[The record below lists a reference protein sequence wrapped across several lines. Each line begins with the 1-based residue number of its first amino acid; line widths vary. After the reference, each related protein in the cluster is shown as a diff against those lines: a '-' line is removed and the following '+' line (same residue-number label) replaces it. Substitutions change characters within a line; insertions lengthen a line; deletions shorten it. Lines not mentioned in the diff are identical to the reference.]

1 MNEDDLFFNTMEFPE
16 LKKKYELLEV
26 NLHKFEI
33 ENSKKNKEIQR
44 LQDELQKYRKL
55 TNDASTDYPW
65 PEEFCDRWK
74 KLFES
79 TIMESFDNIFYTN
92 ILLVRVIN
100 IIVKIVY
107 DLSKEKIVEKIKNI
121 LNCFGVEN
129 ISENSI
135 KIFFQKFQFSIF
147 QDYFKTIIKIDD
159 ILLNKI
165 LLNIRL
171 EIGTQKGI
179 LFTESEIEEI
189 NKDLDSKQMNFFL
202 KELFILSL
210 YMHFHDPL
218 LSIKTSTELNYCYFS
233 KKDFISLDG
242 FGKENSVCLIILSP
256 PVMRFNIY
264 FKKLVPIVF
273 ICENPTEDIIKQCE
287 LKKFYQLRK
296 TQSKS
301 FNVVNSCLIYN
312 LQNQVD
318 NDDLNTINNEK
329 IENEKDLSQS
339 QTPLNNTH
347 NNSNGMFN
355 ISNFTSVTTGTSNPS
370 NRNIQNV
377 NFKNFYNS
385 NSIINNNV
393 NEKNKNINN
402 LNEQSTKKDSK
413 CKSEN
418 KTNQNKENNYIKN
431 QEHLFKIKQQ
441 QNIKK
446 QINNNTA
453 NESTISQ
460 NDNSNINQSKQNE
473 KHIFN
478 VINNIKSQN
487 NNIKKDKSFTISA
500 TEEINFDD
508 QSPSNILRLKREI
521 ELRNIKSKLSIDK
534 IDNHSRNNSTLEFDG
549 NNNSNRVKNNNF
561 ENYPIKLVTEIHN
574 GYSPKNNQNYLQT
587 PIQKKRTNSI
597 GSQSEKSMISNE
609 QNIKFIN
616 QNLITNQR
624 KIKTTIRKVN
634 NNDNSFL
641 RKNISSIDQNNINEQ
656 NIENYSNNEININN
670 NNNNYNNNYN
680 NINNN
685 KGSKNSNNVNN
696 NNKNKEKVDLYK
708 MDVSGNNNFESA
720 SYRNSIHNLMRNN
733 SQLNGNKSHDIST
746 NSICSNHGNSKEL
759 KSTFP
764 GSSNNFIINNNM
776 NLQNNVINNNFDIY
790 KHKNNINKE
799 SLSNIVF
806 NSKKGFD
813 YSNNQPIKTDY
824 DNYVTNNTLEG
835 PPIKNEENS
844 TLNSNRVGNSSNI
857 KNPFF
862 STNDI
867 KSMKI
872 FNKNE
877 IKKGNKTLIGKK
889 NDNNFGN
896 VDIQQLQ
903 NSRIKSPSFKNSIN
917 TKNNNNNG
925 FNTKSPKK
933 SFNLNSNSNFTT
945 ASNKFLNDKKFH
957 TNNQLNKFKKK

>member
-1 MNEDDLFFNTMEFPE
+1 MSEDDLFFNTMEFSE
-16 LKKKYELLEV
+16 LRKKYELLEV

-33 ENSKKNKEIQR
+33 ENTKKNKEIQR
-44 LQDELQKYRKL
+44 LQEELQKYRKL

-107 DLSKEKIVEKIKNI
+107 DLSKEKIIEKIKLI

-129 ISENSI
+129 INDDSI

-147 QDYFKTIIKIDD
+147 QDYFKTIIKFDD

-171 EIGTQKGI
+171 EIGTKKGI

-189 NKDLDSKQMNFFL
+189 NKDLYSKQMNFFL

-256 PVMRFNIY
+256 PVLRFNIY

-273 ICENPTEDIIKQCE
+273 ICENPTDEIIKQCE

-301 FNVVNSCLIYN
+301 FNIVNNSLIYN
-312 LQNQVD
+312 LQNQNN
-318 NDDLNTINNEK
+318 NDELNTINNDK
-329 IENEKDLSQS
+329 IENEKDYSQS
-339 QTPLNNTH
+339 QSPLNNT
-347 NNSNGMFN
+347 NNNTNGIFN

-370 NRNIQNV
+370 NRNIQNA
-377 NFKNFYNS
+377 NFKNFFNS
-385 NSIINNNV
+385 NSIINNNN

-402 LNEQSTKKDSK
+402 IYDQLKDSRY
-413 CKSEN
+413 KSAN
-418 KTNQNKENNYIKN
+418 KMNQNKENNYIKN
-431 QEHLFKIKQQ
+431 QEHLFKNKQQ
-441 QNIKK
+441 QNMKK
-446 QINNNTA
+446 QINNNTG
-453 NESTISQ
+453 NESIISQ
-460 NDNSNINQSKQNE
+460 NDISNINQSKQNE

-487 NNIKKDKSFTISA
+487 NNIKKDKSFSISA

-521 ELRNIKSKLSIDK
+521 ELKNIKSKLSIDK
-534 IDNHSRNNSTLEFDG
+534 IDNHSRNNSTFEFDG
-549 NNNSNRVKNNNF
+549 NNNSNRVKDNNF
-561 ENYPIKLVTEIHN
+561 ENYPIKLFTEIHS
-574 GYSPKNNQNYLQT
+574 GYSPSNQNYLQT

-597 GSQSEKSMISNE
+597 GSQSEKSGISNE
-609 QNIKFIN
+609 QNLKFIN

-634 NNDNSFL
+634 NNENSFL

-656 NIENYSNNEININN
+656 NIENYSTSEIKMNN
-670 NNNNYNNNYN
+670 NNNNDFNNNYNNN
-680 NINNN
+680 NNN
-685 KGSKNSNNVNN
+685 KGNKNNNTVNN
-696 NNKNKEKVDLYK
+696 INNKNKEKVDLYK
-708 MDVSGNNNFESA
+708 MEVSGNNNFESA
-720 SYRNSIHNLMRNN
+720 SYRNSAHNLLRNN
-733 SQLNGNKSHDIST
+733 SQSNCNKSHDISS

-776 NLQNNVINNNFDIY
+776 NLQNNVINKNLDIY

-824 DNYVTNNTLEG
+824 DNYVTNNTIEG
-835 PPIKNEENS
+835 HPLKNEENS

-857 KNPFF
+857 KNSFF

-877 IKKGNKTLIGKK
+877 ILKKGNKNLIGKK
-889 NDNNFGN
+889 NESNFGN
-896 VDIQQLQ
+896 VDIQQVQ

-917 TKNNNNNG
+917 NKNNNNNG

-933 SFNLNSNSNFTT
+933 NFNMNNTSTFTS